1 MRLEDG
7 EWDLLVIGGGIAGAT
22 IFRDAAR
29 RGLRVILA
37 ERDDFAGGASSHSSK
52 LIHGGLHYLARGQ
65 LGLAR
70 TLVHERDRLI
80 ETMPGLV
87 EPVEVLLPLVEDD
100 RLRRW
105 GTEGGLCLYEA
116 FAGRIGPPRSL
127 SRAQLERR
135 SPGLAPGASGALVY
149 TEATVDDAGLV
160 LRALAEG
167 RRAGGLALNGL
178 AAEGWL
184 RDRRGRVAG
193 AFLRDSEHG
202 AVIEVRARAI
212 VNATGAEV
220 EQFRGWRS
228 AVDGVR
234 LVRGSH
240 LVLSHGRLPIEHAVA
255 ARHPDTGEALYVVP
269 WQGAILVGSTNIACA
284 AAGPSGFRPSEA
296 ELTSLLRGVRWLFP
310 GHELDWPDVVAVYT
324 GLRTIAGRG
333 RAPASRA
340 SRELVLW
347 VEDGVWNVAGGKL
360 STAGLAAAMVLDA
373 IAGPATRQPDMAEEA
388 RELILDEHGLDPLTA
403 RRLSAR
409 YGAAGCAAIA
419 AMPAAEQVEIP
430 GHRTLVGGAAL
441 GRPGGS
447 GPPSG
452 RSAAAPGAAR
462 SGRARRRC
470 ALAAG
475 GADAGPGRARLGRRP
490 LGARG
495 RHLSRPSP
503 PRPCPRPGAPARAP
517 LPARSAAPVRRG
529 RPERLTRYAADMRHP
544 R

>member
-1 MRLEDG
+1 MTRFPMPVETGSQLEDG

-37 ERDDFAGGASSHSSK
+37 ERDDFAGGASSYSSK

-65 LGLAR
+65 FGLAR
-70 TLVHERDRLI
+70 TLVHERDQLI

-116 FAGRIGPPRSL
+116 FAGRIGPTRSL

-167 RRAGGLALNGL
+167 RCTGGLALNGL

-193 AFLRDSEHG
+193 AFLRDGERG

-228 AVDGVR
+228 WVDGVR

-240 LVLSHGRLPIEHAVA
+240 LVLSHGRLPIDHAVA
-255 ARHPDTGEALYVVP
+255 TRHPDTGEALYVVP

-284 AAGPSGFRPSEA
+284 AASPSGFRPSEA

-360 STAGLAAAMVLDA
+360 STAGPAAGMVLAA
-373 IAGPATRQPDMAEEA
+373 IAGPAPHRVAMAD
-388 RELILDEHGLDPLTA
+388 RVLDDHGLDPLTA

-430 GHRTLVGGAAL
+430 GHRTRWAELRWAARAETVRQLDDLLLRRVRLGLVERDGGARWLPAVRAL
-441 GRPGGS
+441 VQAELGWDDVRWEREVDTYLGHRRRVHALDPA
-447 GPPSG
+447 PPLALLAPPDPLLPPVADV
-452 RSAAAPGAAR
+452 RSA
-462 SGRARRRC
+462 
-470 ALAAG
+470 
-475 GADAGPGRARLGRRP
+475 
-490 LGARG
+490 
-495 RHLSRPSP
+495 
-503 PRPCPRPGAPARAP
+503 
-517 LPARSAAPVRRG
+517 
-529 RPERLTRYAADMRHP
+529 
-544 R
+544 